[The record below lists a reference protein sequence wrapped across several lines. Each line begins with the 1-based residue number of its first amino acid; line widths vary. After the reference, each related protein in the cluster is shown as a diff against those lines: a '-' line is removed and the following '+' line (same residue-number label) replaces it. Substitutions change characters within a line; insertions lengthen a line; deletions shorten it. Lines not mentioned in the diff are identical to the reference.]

1 MSVKRTIR
9 GCCAGAAA
17 ALLIVVSACSAAP
30 ERADLVDAAT
40 RFVAASPGE
49 ACDLLAPDTRAA
61 LERRTGV
68 SCARALADRGLP
80 TSTTVEGVEVAGQ
93 SGQVRLDGQVLF
105 LARFPDGWRVTAA
118 GCRRGDPDPA
128 VPYECVV
135 EP

>member
-1 MSVKRTIR
+1 MGGSCVRV
-9 GCCAGAAA
+9 AA
-17 ALLIVVSACSAAP
+17 ALSIAVVTGCSAAP
-30 ERADLVDAAT
+30 ERADLADAAT
-40 RFVAASPGE
+40 RFVVASPAE

-68 SCARALADRGLP
+68 NCARALADRGLP